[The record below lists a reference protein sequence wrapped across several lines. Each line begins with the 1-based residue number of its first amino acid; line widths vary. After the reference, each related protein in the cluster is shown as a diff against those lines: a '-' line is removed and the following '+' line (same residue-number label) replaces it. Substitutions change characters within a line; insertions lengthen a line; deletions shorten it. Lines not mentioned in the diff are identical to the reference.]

1 MLEAEAVALAA
12 KREAHKSK
20 FMNEKEWRAL
30 HDSAKGWHV
39 ALVDTAEAI
48 FWQQQREA
56 RRLRSFAR
64 DALSRGDAQGFLDAA
79 GDALLASVRSQ
90 FATPDTGRK

>member
-20 FMNEKEWRAL
+20 FMNEKEWRAV
-30 HDSAKGWHV
+30 HDSVKGWHV
-39 ALVDTAEAI
+39 ALVDTTEAI

-56 RRLRSFAR
+56 RYARSRAR
-64 DALSRGDAQGFLDAA
+64 QALLSGDAQGFLDAA

-90 FATPDTGRK
+90 FSTPDTGRK